1 MENILI
7 FLRFGNLDNDN
18 EDVNIASSKRT
29 FVKITCLENRI
40 GHTWGVF
47 FERCFDRRNAPYVR
61 GCWKSFSKAGFEAI
75 CSNQCQINPSVLNS
89 LKTQNYKEKKFQP
102 TNFMTPST
110 FYHTI
115 FIYKYGQQDIQ
126 NARGVSKV
134 HRELGGSQKKKTR
147 SY

>member
-1 MENILI
+1 MKMSI
-7 FLRFGNLDNDN
+7 FKHF
-18 EDVNIASSKRT
+18 VNIFQKNLWENYMLWKPNWPHLRCFLWKVFWPFTKKRT
-29 FVKITCLENRI
+29 IHV
-40 GHTWGVF
+40 
-47 FERCFDRRNAPYVR
+47 PR